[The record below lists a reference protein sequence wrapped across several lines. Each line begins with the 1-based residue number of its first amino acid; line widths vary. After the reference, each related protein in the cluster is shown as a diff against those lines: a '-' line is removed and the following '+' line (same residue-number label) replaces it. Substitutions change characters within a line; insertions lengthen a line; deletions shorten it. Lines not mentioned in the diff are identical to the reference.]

1 MTAEEPPTIEKEE
14 EEEETETTGIEIIEI
29 IETREIETEIE
40 ETKETTIVIRE
51 IGREIGGIGV
61 HTAATAEVELQVP

>member
-1 MTAEEPPTIEKEE
+1 MTAEDPPTIVME

-29 IETREIETEIE
+29 IETKEIETEIE

-51 IGREIGGIGV
+51 TGKEIGGIGV
-61 HTAATAEVELQVP
+61 HTAATAEVERQVP

>member
-1 MTAEEPPTIEKEE
+1 MTAEDPPTIVME

-51 IGREIGGIGV
+51 IGKEIGGIGV
-61 HTAATAEVELQVP
+61 HTAATAEVERQVP